1 MDYLLLIHGK
11 NTGTRFDLTGDSVIL
26 GRGQKCTV
34 TLHDPEVSRRHAEL
48 RRENHRWYLTD
59 LGSSNGLYVN
69 GRKIKSKEITLGDQ
83 IRLGRTVF
91 RFMSTAAGDLRKSS
105 AVSLLDSPDAFR
117 PIADTSTIEPAED
130 RIIPAGEQF
139 APPAEGDQ
147 FGPTEKSQRDH
158 LNLIYRTIYT
168 ISQTLDTDRLLD
180 QIMERIFNW
189 IQIDRGC
196 FILYD
201 QTTNK
206 LIPKAV
212 TRKQGAA
219 GPMAIR
225 SSIINYVISSQD
237 FVSTTDKTKPELL
250 REIHEQGARE
260 AICVPMVGRYGVVG
274 ILYIDIVGSQTPDP
288 IAASGPSSPG
298 PAEAP
303 AEEESAAA
311 APKNYLTHDHVKL
324 MFATAHQVAM
334 ALEDTQYYSAMLQSE
349 RLAAVGQTVAVLSHH
364 IKNILQGIEG
374 GSYLIRKGLDA
385 DKKEMVQKGWSIVE
399 KNQGRISD
407 LILDMLSF
415 SKEREPAFK
424 TADINEVLA
433 DVQELLEPRAADFEI
448 KLVCVP
454 DRSIPPFLF
463 DGEQIHRALMN
474 IVSNAIEAIR
484 SVRAGVEDLEMT
496 KTTERLPQGMVRITS
511 SWQPEQKTVS
521 IVVDDNGPGI
531 PEKIRA
537 DIFRPFYSVNKS
549 GGTGLGLPVAQKIV
563 QEHNGKLTIA
573 DSPDGGARFL
583 IALPFIDK
591 KPAEQAPSD
600 KG

>member
-11 NTGTRFDLTGDSVIL
+11 NTGTRFDLAGDSVIL
-26 GRGQKCTV
+26 GRGQKCAV
-34 TLHDPEVSRRHAEL
+34 RLHDPEVSRRHAEL
-48 RRENHRWYLTD
+48 RREENRWYLTD
-59 LGSSNGLYVN
+59 LESSNGVYVN
-69 GRKIKSKEITLGDQ
+69 GRKVKSKEITLGDQ

-91 RFMSTAAGDLRKSS
+91 RFMSTSAGELHKSNG
-105 AVSLLDSPDAFR
+105 VSLLDSPNAFS

-139 APPAEGDQ
+139 TPPAEGDQ
-147 FGPTEKSQRDH
+147 FGPAEESQRDH

-180 QIMERIFNW
+180 QIMERIFSL

-196 FILYD
+196 FMLYD
-201 QTTNK
+201 QTTRK
-206 LIPKAV
+206 LTPKAV

-219 GPMAIR
+219 GPMVIR

-237 FVSTTDKTKPELL
+237 FVSTTDKSKPELL
-250 REIHEQGARE
+250 REILGHGVRE

-274 ILYIDIVGSQTPDP
+274 ILYVDIVSDKTPEP
-288 IAASGPSSPG
+288 NTAS
-298 PAEAP
+298 
-303 AEEESAAA
+303 AEENAAA
-311 APKNYLTHDHVKL
+311 PAPKNYLTHDHVKL

-374 GSYLIRKGLDA
+374 GSYLIQKGLAA

-424 TADINEVLA
+424 MGDINKTLA
-433 DVQELLEPRAADFEI
+433 EVQELFEARAADFEI
-448 KLVCVP
+448 KLLCVP
-454 DRSIPPFLF
+454 DRSIPSFLF
-463 DGEQIHRALMN
+463 DGEQVHRALMN

-484 SVRAGVEDLEMT
+484 SVRADVEDLEMT

-511 SWQPEQKTVS
+511 SWNPGQKMVN
-521 IVVDDNGPGI
+521 IIVDDNGPGI

-537 DIFRPFYSVNKS
+537 DIFRPFYSINKS

-563 QEHNGKLTIA
+563 QEHKGKLTIT

-583 IALPFIDK
+583 ISLPFIDK
-591 KPAEQAPSD
+591 KPAEQAPSA